1 MGNTAAS
8 LISDKLGTRVEVGS
22 VSYGLLNRFVVDDLS
37 IYDKSGLEML
47 KVSRASAKLSIRE
60 LLRGN
65 IVITSSQLFGAN
77 AKLYKADVQSMPN
90 YQFVIDSLKSDSDK
104 SSELHLAIHSLIVR
118 NGEVSYDVTNVP
130 ETKGI
135 LNPSH
140 LHISNLSSHIVLKNL
155 TDKAFDIKVKRLSF
169 SEKSSLDVRSL
180 IFRLKVDD
188 DKYVIKDFTFELP

>member
-1 MGNTAAS
+1 MILWTVLGLYLSIILLGSIPAVQRYMGNTAAS

-140 LHISNLSSHIVLKNL
+140 LHISNHHN
-155 TDKAFDIKVKRLSF
+155 
-169 SEKSSLDVRSL
+169 
-180 IFRLKVDD
+180 
-188 DKYVIKDFTFELP
+188 Y